1 MLTIRR
7 DQASRLTESSFVDHI
22 AAHVQEY
29 FPDRYR
35 RLGLPAVRTLI
46 TQTVKKALEYGFVD
60 DGHLCQFVDLA
71 IVFGSG
77 FDTDPGI
84 PWASQILGDESLSPA
99 LRMKRLGEAAMEAL
113 GAGSQPKAEP

>member
-7 DQASRLTESSFVDHI
+7 DQADRLSSFVDHI

-35 RLGLPAVRTLI
+35 SLGLPAVRTLI
-46 TQTVKKALEYGFVD
+46 TQTLKKALEYGFVN
-60 DGHLCQFVDLA
+60 DGHLCQLVDLA
-71 IVFGSG
+71 VVFGPG
-77 FDTDPGI
+77 FDSDPGT
-84 PWASQILGDESLSPA
+84 PWAARILTDESLSPA

-113 GAGSQPKAEP
+113 GAGSQPQAEP